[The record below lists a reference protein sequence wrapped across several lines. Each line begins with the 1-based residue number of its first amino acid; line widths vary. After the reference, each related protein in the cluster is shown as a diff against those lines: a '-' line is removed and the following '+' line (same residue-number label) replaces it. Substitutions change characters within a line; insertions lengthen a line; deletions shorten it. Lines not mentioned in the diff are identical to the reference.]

1 MVSIENRNN
10 VVFDLDTDSNYKKPS
25 VISHDLI
32 VREAYEED
40 DTSTEMPAAVSFVRG
55 SRDSAYQA
63 GIGLTSR
70 LSTVIRRS
78 LRLPPK
84 RDSTVRQRT
93 SESPT
98 EKKPSPLQIVE
109 EEKQTFTK
117 YTDVKRE
124 PCPDQYGALK
134 ELQTLLRLN
143 RHNHVK
149 KFIRYNNW
157 PVSHEIRAELW
168 RVLCNNK
175 DLETNKRLYVQQLD
189 DLMKSGVKTFHP
201 AFLSADGIVIHDHGL
216 KQHGA
221 VALQRLLIIIECVRP
236 EIRYV
241 PILYPLCAMFL
252 HYMNPEDT
260 FACMMRLLSQG
271 HSFLLQSEV
280 AMFASRF
287 TILGLVKKH
296 KRSIYNLLKRRL
308 GTDDERKLAEVFAD
322 WAAWIFRHLPF
333 EYLVRVVDCFL
344 VEGHKMLLRITV
356 ALVYVWYKEKGKET
370 PSSKWNSKS
379 IEERTTE
386 ICTQVTQIAQNC
398 PISVQTLLDVACAI
412 RNLKFSTVERLQR
425 QYEEKFRDEV
435 SKRRAEREDS
445 RRTRMPKRLYTAAFE
460 SVIIDSESASELMCA
475 LPSRFQLETP
485 TLMFRL
491 SEHGASFTQLWSL
504 IDEAEQ
510 SLMIIRATNGRVFGA
525 YCSASWLE
533 RRDLRERTKTRYFGT
548 GESFVFM
555 IDAQLQLPIVYA
567 WVGKNS
573 DRPDNCPQMFMTA
586 GDKFLI
592 IGSGGGD
599 AIAIRDELSH
609 GLSYPCETFG
619 SPTLV
624 PGNEFSINEM
634 EVWRVIGTV

>member
-1 MVSIENRNN
+1 MDMRVCQRQEASRSFSVDSGYSTISFLSEQNRMSEERQISAKQ
-10 VVFDLDTDSNYKKPS
+10 VAELTKSWKKREE
-25 VISHDLI
+25 ISKLVD
-32 VREAYEED
+32 
-40 DTSTEMPAAVSFVRG
+40 G
-55 SRDSAYQA
+55 
-63 GIGLTSR
+63 
-70 LSTVIRRS
+70 
-78 LRLPPK
+78 
-84 RDSTVRQRT
+84 
-93 SESPT
+93 
-98 EKKPSPLQIVE
+98 IVE
-109 EEKQTFTK
+109 
-117 YTDVKRE
+117 D
-124 PCPDQYGALK
+124 
-134 ELQTLLRLN
+134 LN
-143 RHNHVK
+143 EQNITHVK

-356 ALVYVWYKEKGKET
+356 ALVYVWYKEKGKEP

-379 IEERTTE
+379 IEERTAE
-386 ICTQVTQIAQNC
+386 ICTQ
-398 PISVQTLLDVACAI
+398 
-412 RNLKFSTVERLQR
+412 
-425 QYEEKFRDEV
+425 FRDEV

-504 IDEAEQ
+504 
-510 SLMIIRATNGRVFGA
+510 
-525 YCSASWLE
+525 
-533 RRDLRERTKTRYFGT
+533 
-548 GESFVFM
+548 
-555 IDAQLQLPIVYA
+555 
-567 WVGKNS
+567 
-573 DRPDNCPQMFMTA
+573 
-586 GDKFLI
+586 
-592 IGSGGGD
+592 
-599 AIAIRDELSH
+599 
-609 GLSYPCETFG
+609 
-619 SPTLV
+619 
-624 PGNEFSINEM
+624 
-634 EVWRVIGTV
+634 